1 MINLKGEF
9 VVRIDDTLYNYEN
22 TDDIPKEFDNLI
34 KFNPIPM
41 QEPHTK
47 EEHEAIAAYLE
58 VFKDIMSREKKR
70 DITNI

>member
-9 VVRIDDTLYNYEN
+9 TVRINNELFTYEN

-41 QEPHTK
+41 EAPHTP
-47 EEHEAIAAYLE
+47 EEHAAIAGYLD

-70 DITNI
+70 NVTNF

>member
-9 VVRIDDTLYNYEN
+9 VVRIDNQLYTYEN

-34 KFNPIPM
+34 KFSPVPA
-41 QEPHTK
+41 EAPHTE
-47 EEHEAIAAYLE
+47 EEHKAIAGYLE

-70 DITNI
+70 NVTNF